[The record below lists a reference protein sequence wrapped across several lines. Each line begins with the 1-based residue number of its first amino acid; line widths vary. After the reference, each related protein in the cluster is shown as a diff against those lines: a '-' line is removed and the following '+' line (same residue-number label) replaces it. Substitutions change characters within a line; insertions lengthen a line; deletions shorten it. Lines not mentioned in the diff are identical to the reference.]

1 MFVLQIL
8 SDYFLPLMQSL
19 RSHIAKWCF
28 ISLICVGFGLY
39 MVRPAHAQHTSKAF
53 SSWIDTVVD
62 ESQAADLKQQLDQ
75 MRASGADIYKLMRH
89 ASRHMSKADRDFDLL
104 FNTAASDASDHI
116 LQVLLQQWNHYKTG
130 NGMANVPPPE
140 TIKTPVSITVD
151 KYGSP
156 GFAMTY
162 SGSISQVEK
171 FSASQI
177 HEPRILY
184 HRFEPMSTGIAIGAP

>member
-1 MFVLQIL
+1 MFVLQVV

-75 MRASGADIYKLMRH
+75 MRASGADVYKLMRH
-89 ASRHMSKADRDFDLL
+89 ASRHMSNTDRNFDLPL
-104 FNTAASDASDHI
+104 DAAASDASDHI
-116 LQVLLQQWNHYKTG
+116 LQVLLQQWNHYRTG

-140 TIKTPVSITVD
+140 IIKTPVSITVD

-162 SGSISQVEK
+162 SGTTSQEER
-171 FSASQI
+171 FSTDEVQKGWIPA
-177 HEPRILY
+177 